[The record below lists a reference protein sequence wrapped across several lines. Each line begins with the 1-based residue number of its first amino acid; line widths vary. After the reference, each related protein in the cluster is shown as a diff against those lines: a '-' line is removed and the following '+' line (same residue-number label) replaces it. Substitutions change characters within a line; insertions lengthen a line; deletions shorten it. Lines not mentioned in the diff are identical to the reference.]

1 MKKKV
6 KVLLL
11 CIALANGLACF
22 AQQSKKEE
30 IAKKFEDYF
39 LLERENIHAH
49 FDKNVFLTGESVWFK
64 GYVFHRKYNIPF
76 FSCVNIFANLIDEN
90 GTILE
95 TKLLYGN
102 LGDFT
107 GNFKLDSSLKSGKY
121 YIQFYTNWMNNFT
134 EDESAVY
141 DITVINEET
150 GIPSYLTENAEAE
163 VNITLKPE
171 GNFISDCTNTIGVH
185 ITGCDNTPLNIDRAK
200 VLNDKK
206 EEIKEIP
213 LNKLGYG
220 KFDISANTTIGYTL
234 QIELN
239 GKIYSQPLP
248 PVQAKGIAIDINSH
262 VMADKTIIKL
272 KTNSFTYSDIKG
284 KTYFIAINKD
294 NRTSIIDFS
303 FNDNQLEQTILL
315 QNKDLFEGVN
325 TLRILDNNLQ
335 EIGQRLFYIHPKNI
349 VNADIKKTFDDNG
362 TVEFKGKIN
371 NGNMMSLS
379 VSVIPANTISI
390 SEKEDIYGDFLISP
404 YIDGQVKTTA
414 KQYLSDLSRTSKY
427 ELDLFLMSQTS
438 KYNWNNIKSN
448 PPKQNYTFDIGLS
461 LKGIINKKKSLKGY
475 YVQISSIKGLLDER
489 TYVINNNEFYLNNII
504 IPDSCNVSFSLMK
517 PGQKPEILKLTPTV
531 SNNIRPFNKPYK
543 PVKVSCINYTTSADS
558 EIALPKYASKSV
570 MLENI
575 TIDGDAKKKLKY
587 ARGSGNGLLRGYKIS
602 EDDAISFFYLLDFI
616 RYHGFDVT
624 KTPMGDINITG
635 RTVNTFQGQPTTPM
649 VYMNTWLL
657 MSFDVLDGIQTSEV
671 EELYINQHIAVP
683 GVDNKMGIIKIY
695 LKPGGGFKSK
705 SKKPEASFLI
715 KKGFEENS
723 EFKNSE
729 YLSTYDDIGFQN
741 FGLIDWHPTII
752 TDDKGEFSFSVPKLY
767 SGSVKI
773 LIEGIGPDGKMISEI
788 KTVNL

>member
-1 MKKKV
+1 MKKKI
-6 KVLLL
+6 KALLL
-11 CIALANGLACF
+11 CIALANGLVCF

-76 FSCVNIFANLIDEN
+76 FSCVNIFANLIDEK
-90 GTILE
+90 GTVLE

-107 GNFKLDSSLKSGKY
+107 GNFKLDNSLKSGKY

-150 GIPSYLTENAEAE
+150 GIPASLTKNAEAE
-163 VNITLKPE
+163 INITLKPE
-171 GNFISDCTNTIGVH
+171 GNFISDCTNTIAVH
-185 ITGCDNTPLNIDRAK
+185 VTGCDNIPLNIDKAI
-200 VLNDKK
+200 VLNNKG
-206 EEIKEIP
+206 EETKEIT

-220 KFDISANTTIGYTL
+220 KFDISVNNSADYTV

-239 GKIYSQPLP
+239 GNKYSQPLP
-248 PVQAKGIAIDINSH
+248 PIEAKGIIMDVNSYI
-262 VMADKTIIKL
+262 MADKTIIKL
-272 KTNSFTYSDIKG
+272 KTNSFTYNDIKG
-284 KTYFIAINKD
+284 KKYYVVINKD
-294 NRTSIIDFS
+294 NKTSVIDFS

-325 TLRILDNNLQ
+325 TLRILDTDLN
-335 EIGQRLFYIHPKNI
+335 EIGQRLFYIHPENT
-349 VNADIKKTFDDNG
+349 VNTDIKKTFDDNG
-362 TVEFKGKIN
+362 TVEFKGKVN
-371 NGNMMSLS
+371 SGNMSLS
-379 VSVIPANTISI
+379 VSVLPANTMSI
-390 SEKEDIYGDFLISP
+390 SEKEDIYGDFLLSP

-414 KQYLSDLSRTSKY
+414 KQYFSDLSRTSKY
-427 ELDLFLMSQTS
+427 ELDLFLMCQTS
-438 KYNWNNIKSN
+438 KYKWNNIKNN

-461 LKGIINKKKSLKGY
+461 LKGIINKKKSLKGH
-475 YVQISSIKGLLDER
+475 YVIISSFKGLLNER
-489 TYVINNNEFYLNNII
+489 AYVTDNNEFYINNLIV
-504 IPDSCNVSFSLMK
+504 PDSCSVSFSLVK
-517 PGQKPEILKLTPTV
+517 PGQKPEPLKLTPQV
-531 SNNIRPFNKPYK
+531 SNNVRPFNKPYK
-543 PVKVSCINYTTSADS
+543 PVKVSCINYTTDSDS
-558 EIALPKYASKSV
+558 EIALPKYNSQSV

-575 TIDGDAKKKLKY
+575 NINADASKKLKY

-602 EDDAISFFYLLDFI
+602 EDDATSFFYLIDLI
-616 RYHGFDVT
+616 RYHGFDVNRT
-624 KTPMGDINITG
+624 QMGGIEITG
-635 RTVNTFQGQPTTPM
+635 RTRNTFNGQPTTPM
-649 VYMNTWLL
+649 IYMNTWQL
-657 MSFDVLDGIQTSEV
+657 MSFDVLDGIQTTEV
-671 EELYINQHIAVP
+671 DELYINQHMPVP
-683 GVDNKMGIIKIY
+683 GVDNKMGMIKIY

-705 SKKPEASFLI
+705 KKQTETAFLI
-715 KKGFEENS
+715 KKGFEENK

-752 TDDKGEFSFSVPKLY
+752 TDDKGEFSFSIPKLY
-767 SGSVKI
+767 SGKVKI
-773 LIEGIGPDGKMISEI
+773 LIEGIAPDGKMVSEI